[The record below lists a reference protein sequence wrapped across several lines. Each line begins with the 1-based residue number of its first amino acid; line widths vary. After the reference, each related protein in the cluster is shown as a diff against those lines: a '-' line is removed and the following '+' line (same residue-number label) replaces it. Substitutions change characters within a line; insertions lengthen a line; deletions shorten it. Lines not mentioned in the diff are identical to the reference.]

1 MLKSVIFDFD
11 GVIHDTLQVVYPISR
26 QIHGIT
32 LEEYKDLFN
41 GNVYK
46 HPMINEENSRLFLAL
61 QAESFRKLQIE
72 SHIREELLKI
82 KDGFEMFIVSSNSEP
97 ILNEY
102 FENNGI
108 MHVFDRV
115 LGIETHKSKEEKFRI
130 LMDEHGVGTENAIFV
145 TDTLGDIL
153 EANRVGIKCIAV
165 DFGFHERERLEKGG
179 PMKIISA
186 FRHLLPELE
195 RLA

>member
-11 GVIHDTLQVVYPISR
+11 GVIHDTLDVVYPISR

-46 HPMINEENSRLFLAL
+46 SPMINEENSRLFLAMQL
-61 QAESFRKLQIE
+61 ESFRKLQIE

-82 KDGFEMFIVSSNSEP
+82 NDGYEMFIVSSNSEP

-108 MHVFDRV
+108 IHIFKKV
-115 LGIETHKSKEEKFRI
+115 LGIETNKSKVEKFKI
-130 LMDEHGVGTENAIFV
+130 LMNEYGVNGDNSIFI

-153 EANRVGIKCIAV
+153 EANRAGIRSIAV
-165 DFGFHERERLEKGG
+165 DFGFHERERLEKGS
-179 PMKIISA
+179 PIKIISD
-186 FRHLLPELE
+186 FRHLLPELAS
-195 RLA
+195 L